1 MRQIWSFSKVSSK
14 TDFNEYKK
22 LFQFIIPDCDLKKL
36 KEEFEHYLLE
46 ELPETDNFD
55 IIKCWCSLSLSYPL
69 LSKIALTRVCVACGS
84 LDAERLFSKFRNIL
98 VLLPNLSHIRFQCEC
113 YQWITER
120 VLITYILSYCEETCV
135 SRDMAHKSSI

>member
-55 IIKCWCSLSLSYPL
+55 IKYWCSLPLSYPL
-69 LSKIALTRVCVACGS
+69 LSKIALIDIDSIKKYS
-84 LDAERLFSKFRNIL
+84 LLYFNGDIESVFDN
-98 VLLPNLSHIRFQCEC
+98 
-113 YQWITER
+113 Y
-120 VLITYILSYCEETCV
+120 
-135 SRDMAHKSSI
+135 